1 MRIQAA
7 WILAVPVLAAAAG
20 AAGQQPGGGAANPAV
35 VLNHF
40 FVVVDAAS
48 YAAARSSPFLTRE
61 FAPFEA
67 RTTVRNDTSYTGIYW
82 YGRRTY
88 FELFEPGSQGPQGAS
103 GLALGVEEP
112 GASAGVRRRWQE
124 ALGAAGGGPVT
135 RKTETDEPP
144 WFEMTFGREIPGLR
158 VFLMEYHPEFLVRW
172 YGELTKA
179 RSITRADVLDRY
191 VAKIG
196 QTERRDKALM
206 QDVVG
211 LEIALAPPDRETLV
225 KQLRAVS
232 WLAQDEADVV
242 VCSGPE
248 SVRLRLV
255 TPKNGRT
262 GIVAV
267 DFSLQHPAA
276 RASHHVGKAELRIE
290 GRSARL
296 VVGAP

>member
-1 MRIQAA
+1 LRN
-7 WILAVPVLAAAAG
+7 LAVWAPVVLVAAAA
-20 AAGQQPGGGAANPAV
+20 AARPLQPSGAANPPV
-35 VLNHF
+35 FLNHF
-40 FVVVDAAS
+40 FVVVDAAT
-48 YAAARSSPFLTRE
+48 YAAARSSSFMTRE
-61 FAPFEA
+61 LAPFEA
-67 RTTVRNDTSYTGIYW
+67 RTTVRNDMSYTGIYW

-103 GLALGVEEP
+103 GLALGVEEA
-112 GASAGVRRRWQE
+112 GASAGVRHKWQE

-135 RKTETDEPP
+135 RKTESDEPP
-144 WFEMTFGREIPGLR
+144 WFEMTFSREIPGLR

-196 QTERRDKALM
+196 QTDQRDKALL
-206 QDVVG
+206 QDVVAVD
-211 LEIALAPPDRETLV
+211 IALAPADRETLV

-232 WLAQDEADVV
+232 WLAQDAGEAV

-248 SVRLRLV
+248 AVSLRLV
-255 TPKNGRT
+255 PAENGRT

-267 DFSLQHPAA
+267 DFSLQHAA
-276 RASHHVGKAELRIE
+276 PKATHRLGKAELRLD
-290 GRSARL
+290 GRAARL
-296 VVGAP
+296 VIGAH